1 MLVLQKSAGLV
12 WAMPSKIH
20 MSCMFLVWIVIWTF
34 SVSQVVASGYME
46 TNGDFH

>member
-12 WAMPSKIH
+12 WAMPSTIH